1 MYSNRNEMNEDER
14 EAQDDGILAIQRRM
28 NKHDH
33 TAFHIAPS
41 SPRADDTISAA
52 RPTSVPCS
60 WPSPRLSRS
69 GLRMRDCEVLGS
81 VGELGVACASDG
93 DVTGWDG
100 RDLGEGVAAR
110 GEPCA
115 WVGDCAGDEKARTG
129 ELAGVGWRDLVSS
142 SSGIGDGIGM
152 CEGLYEFDLPRP

>member
-1 MYSNRNEMNEDER
+1 MYSKRNGMNEDER
-14 EAQDDGILAIQRRM
+14 HMVMGHWRYSGRT
-28 NKHDH
+28 HGH

-60 WPSPRLSRS
+60 WLSLRLSRS
-69 GLRMRDCEVLGS
+69 GLRIRDWEMAS

-93 DVTGWDG
+93 DVIGADG
-100 RDLGEGVAAR
+100 RDLGDGVATR
-110 GEPCA
+110 GEPC
-115 WVGDCAGDEKARTG
+115 VGEDVCAGDEKARTG

-142 SSGIGDGIGM
+142 SSGIGDGIGI
-152 CEGLYEFDLPRP
+152 CEGLYELDLPR